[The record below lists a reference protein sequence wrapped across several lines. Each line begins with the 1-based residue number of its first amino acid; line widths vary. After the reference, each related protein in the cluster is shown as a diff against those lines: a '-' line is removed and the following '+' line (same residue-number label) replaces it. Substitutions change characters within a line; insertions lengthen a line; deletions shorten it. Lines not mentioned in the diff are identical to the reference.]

1 MSRCSNEH
9 FFNHSQMY
17 SLINCTILPFMPSQ
31 VLQRCAAADLRETK
45 AVEVDHGHTVRD
57 LSPNKAE
64 ETIKYCVL
72 PLMFIGLF
80 EE

>member
-1 MSRCSNEH
+1 
-9 FFNHSQMY
+9 
-17 SLINCTILPFMPSQ
+17 MPSQ

-72 PLMFIGLF
+72 PL
-80 EE
+80 